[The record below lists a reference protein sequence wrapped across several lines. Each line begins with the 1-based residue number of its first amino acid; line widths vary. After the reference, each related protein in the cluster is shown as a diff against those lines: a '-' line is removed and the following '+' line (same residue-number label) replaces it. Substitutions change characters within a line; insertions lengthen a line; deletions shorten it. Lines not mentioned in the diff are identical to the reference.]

1 MSLKLVDPNEQTPSD
16 LHPEPLVVLVL
27 EEALARARAG
37 KVRGVMLVI
46 NDGTGH
52 EMQRAGG
59 LNAAI
64 TLHLFK
70 RFEFSVLFD
79 QMVEQKSGGQ

>member
-16 LHPEPLVVLVL
+16 LPPEPLVVSVL
-27 EEALARARAG
+27 EKALADAKAG
-37 KVRGVMLVI
+37 KVHGVILVT

-52 EMQRAGG
+52 ELQRAGG
-59 LNAAI
+59 LNAAV
-64 TLHLFK
+64 LFHLFK